1 MQDLTHHAVSY
12 TRSLRVAKL
21 IIFKTVLLHALVLHR
36 DMNRHRPCCIVAVV
50 DTDNTPEITLGLAA
64 VELKAKIALTVAFP
78 EGPAERSFKVIKNE
92 NWPHTHTHA
101 RVPPPH
107 PTLRSQQST
116 DLPLM
121 SSHWDLLPAE
131 LKAKIALTVAFP
143 EGDFLS
149 VHWPWQHT
157 HTRTRATSTPDPT

>member
-1 MQDLTHHAVSY
+1 
-12 TRSLRVAKL
+12 
-21 IIFKTVLLHALVLHR
+21 
-36 DMNRHRPCCIVAVV
+36 MNRHRPCCIVAVV

-78 EGPAERSFKVIKNE
+78 EGPAERSFKVIKKR

-101 RVPPPH
+101 CHLHTRPYVVNNR
-107 PTLRSQQST
+107 LN
-116 DLPLM
+116 LPLM

-143 EGDFLS
+143 EGDFLVLQS
-149 VHWPWQHT
+149 QTGRFYWSELRYRGRVFDLETGREIDDRQLALIPAPVSFGFQ
-157 HTRTRATSTPDPT
+157 

>member
-1 MQDLTHHAVSY
+1 M
-12 TRSLRVAKL
+12 AKL

-116 DLPLM
+116 QF
-121 SSHWDLLPAE
+121 AANE
-131 LKAKIALTVAFP
+131 LTLGLAA
-143 EGDFLS
+143 
-149 VHWPWQHT
+149 
-157 HTRTRATSTPDPT
+157 R